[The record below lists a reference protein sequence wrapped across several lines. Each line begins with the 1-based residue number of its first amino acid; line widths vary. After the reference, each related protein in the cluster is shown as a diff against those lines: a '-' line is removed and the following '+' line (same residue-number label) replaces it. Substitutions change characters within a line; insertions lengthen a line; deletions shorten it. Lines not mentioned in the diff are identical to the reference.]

1 MQVRL
6 YNTLYIHRVFSCG
19 YIQVL
24 LGKSGRVRGVSQTL
38 FYDPLFY
45 DVDIFYRFRQLLK

>member
-45 DVDIFYRFRQLLK
+45 DVNIF